1 MKKLLYIIVACFML
15 TGCASDSTDTSN
27 GTFTVGMECN
37 YAPFNWQ
44 TSVETETSVSL
55 GGDAGYC
62 DGYDVRV
69 ASAIADSL
77 GKELVV
83 KKISWD
89 GLTPALNAGE
99 IDAIIAGMT
108 ANEERE
114 QGIDFTTPYYS
125 SEMVMIVRSSD
136 EELTQYDDIQ
146 QFTNKIII
154 GQKNT
159 NYDAVIDQIEGV
171 IHATPRSSYPEMV
184 VALQNGEVDG
194 ITAELPVAESILAS
208 NSDLTIVRFAEGKNF
223 DIDTSVSIGLKEGT
237 RDTEFFQQVQAAL
250 DDISEETRNEW
261 MQEANAVSS
270 SDIPEGFIQRALWIF
285 QNNAPLL
292 WDGIK
297 NTLILAISG
306 TGIGLIIGLFL
317 GGIRAVQVEQ
327 RDKFIIRVLKRIS
340 QAFVSIYV
348 WFVRGTPMMVQALLF
363 YYTLRPFLGW
373 TPFVAGIV
381 IISLNTGAYMAEIVR
396 SGIQSVDKG
405 QVEGARSLGMTS
417 IQTMYYIVLPQAI
430 RNAFPSIGN
439 EFIVNIK
446 DSCMLNVIGVTE
458 LMFQSSSIAGS
469 VFMYENTY
477 LITTI
482 MYLILTSIT
491 TIILHWL
498 EQKISLQNRG
508 RTGGSLWKRKK
519 S

>member
-1 MKKLLYIIVACFML
+1 MKKLLSIVMMCFVL
-15 TGCASDSTDTSN
+15 TGCVSQTNDTKE
-27 GTFTVGMECN
+27 TFTVGMECN

-44 TSVETETSVSL
+44 TSTRTDTSVSL
-55 GGDAGYC
+55 GTGAGYC
-62 DGYDVRV
+62 DGYDVRI
-69 ASAIADSL
+69 AKSIADTL
-77 GKELVV
+77 DKQLVV

-99 IDAIIAGMT
+99 IDAIIAGMG

-114 QGIDFTTPYYS
+114 KGIDFTTPYYDS
-125 SEMVMIVRSSD
+125 DMVMVVRKND
-136 EELTQYDDIQ
+136 EEVLKYDDIQ
-146 QFTNKIII
+146 QFKGKIVV

-159 NYDAVIDQIEGV
+159 NYDTVIDQIEGV
-171 IHATPRSSYPEMV
+171 IHATPRASYPEMV
-184 VALQNGEVDG
+184 VALQKKEVDG
-194 ITAELPVAESILAS
+194 ITAELPVGESILMV
-208 NSDLTIVRFAEGKNF
+208 NDDLALVHFAQGKNF

-237 RDTEFFQQVQAAL
+237 RGNAFYNSVQSAL
-250 DDISEETRNEW
+250 DNIDEETRQTW
-261 MQEANAVSS
+261 MKEANATSS
-270 SDIPEGFIQRALWIF
+270 SEIPSGFLQKSWWIF
-285 QNNAPLL
+285 TNNAPLL

-297 NTLILAISG
+297 NTLILAVLG
-306 TGIGLIIGLFL
+306 TGIGLIVGLLL

-327 RDKFIIRVLKRIS
+327 RDKVVIRFMKRLG
-340 QAFVSIYV
+340 QGFVSLYV

-363 YYTLRPFLGW
+363 YYTLRPVLGW
-373 TPFVAGIV
+373 TPFTAGII

-396 SGIQSVDKG
+396 AGIQSVDKG

-469 VFMYENTY
+469 MFMFENTY

-482 MYLILTSIT
+482 VYLLLTSVT
-491 TIILHWL
+491 TFGLHVL
-498 EQKISLQNRG
+498 EKKIALQTR
-508 RTGGSLWKRKK
+508 
-519 S
+519 